1 MEIASIIGHLQG
13 MTVLAVAILIGLGAM
28 GTAIGFG
35 LLGGKFLEG
44 AARQPEMAPMLQVKM
59 FIVAGLLDAVTMI
72 GVGIALYFTFA
83 SPFQKLAT
91 EAISQYALKLAGN

>member
-1 MEIASIIGHLQG
+1 MGVAATVIGNLQG

-35 LLGGKFLEG
+35 ILGGKFLEG

-83 SPFQKLAT
+83 SPFHKLVT
-91 EAISQYALKLAGN
+91 EAIKLYSV

>member
-1 MEIASIIGHLQG
+1 MGANLIAQVQS
-13 MTVLAVAILIGLGAM
+13 MTVIAVALLIGMGAL

-44 AARQPEMAPMLQVKM
+44 SARQPEMVPMLQVKM

-72 GVGIALYFTFA
+72 GVGIALFFTFA
-83 SPFQKLAT
+83 NPFL
-91 EAISQYALKLAGN
+91 SNLGS